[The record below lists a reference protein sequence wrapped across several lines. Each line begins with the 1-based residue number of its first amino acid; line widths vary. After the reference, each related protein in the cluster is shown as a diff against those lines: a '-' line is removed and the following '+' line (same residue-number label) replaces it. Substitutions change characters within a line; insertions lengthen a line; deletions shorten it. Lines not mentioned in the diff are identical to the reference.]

1 MLTDLIAALKALHL
15 YGMAQGLSELLAE
28 QDRQPGFPERWLK
41 RLIEAEKTDRQ
52 VRTLRDPLQVA
63 RFPMHR
69 DLAHFDFAKSPL
81 SEARLR
87 QLTTASFTA
96 PAHQLISKQ

>member
-1 MLTDLIAALKALHL
+1 MRADRIAALKALHL

-28 QDRQPGFPERWLK
+28 QDRQPGLPEHWLK

-52 VRTLRDPLQVA
+52 VRTLRYQPQVA

-69 DLAHFDFAKSPL
+69 DLAHFDFAESPL
-81 SEARLR
+81 SPCVRIDV
-87 QLTTASFTA
+87 AS
-96 PAHQLISKQ
+96 HKENV